1 MKTPD
6 GNEYKIIENK
16 IHACLDGVTFSPFN
30 SIDEVDAAFKNR
42 TSYQQNIYDD
52 SGNYEFKVL
61 MSTTPEIPGRKIKK
75 TLRIIF
81 ASSSEMAGFNKQ
93 ATRLQKTAEASLIA
107 LEQIASGYGA
117 DAVVGITFSAN
128 SSQGGSAALFGSSD
142 AVIAMGTAVLLE
154 DSDLNL

>member
-1 MKTPD
+1 MQTPD

-30 SIDEVDAAFKNR
+30 SIEEVDAAFKNP
-42 TSYQQNIYDD
+42 TSYHQPIDD
-52 SGNYEFKVL
+52 FYEFKVL

-154 DSDLNL
+154 DSDLNP